1 MYINQYDINNIYYCD
16 SIKNNVVNDGTFIRI
31 IYSTDYFITNG
42 VNISVPFSDV
52 TIEKYYNKY
61 KCTFNVSNNRNN
73 IESIYNIEKEIL
85 DKINTKSKIIQTK
98 ISPPILYNIQ
108 NNILPDLITISS
120 FSKDKE
126 ANTDIDFGAFT
137 YVATNIFVYVPT
149 VEYKYYYP
157 ESSIQLFDSS
167 NLIFKQGN
175 NYPSLSS
182 TTKETIF
189 YYKPYFYDTVQTND
203 INKVI
208 TFQVTKLPNI

>member
-1 MYINQYDINNIYYCD
+1 MNIALSMNQYDINNIYYCD

-98 ISPPILYNIQ
+98 ISDQLKNGNFKIFSENI
-108 NNILPDLITISS
+108 
-120 FSKDKE
+120 DKQ
-126 ANTDIDFGAFT
+126 
-137 YVATNIFVYVPT
+137 TNV
-149 VEYKYYYP
+149 
-157 ESSIQLFDSS
+157 QLFILKISGIWETD
-167 NLIFKQGN
+167 NYIGLTFKFC
-175 NYPSLSS
+175 
-182 TTKETIF
+182 K
-189 YYKPYFYDTVQTND
+189 
-203 INKVI
+203 IN
-208 TFQVTKLPNI
+208 QC

>member
-1 MYINQYDINNIYYCD
+1 MTVT
-16 SIKNNVVNDGTFIRI
+16 KN
-31 IYSTDYFITNG
+31 
-42 VNISVPFSDV
+42 
-52 TIEKYYNKY
+52 
-61 KCTFNVSNNRNN
+61 
-73 IESIYNIEKEIL
+73 
-85 DKINTKSKIIQTK
+85 IIQTK
-98 ISPPILYNIQ
+98 ILPPTLYNIS
-108 NNILPDLITISS
+108 NNILPDTITISP

-126 ANTDIDFGAFT
+126 VNTDIDFGAFT
-137 YVATNIFVYVPT
+137 YVATNIFVYIPT

-189 YYKPYFYDTVQTND
+189 NYKPYFYDTVQTND